1 MTAAG
6 TRPRAAAGT
15 VLCRLD
21 AIEDG
26 AARGFTLDDA
36 GGRPVDL
43 LVARDGA
50 AVHGYLNA
58 CPHVGTPLDWVPDR
72 FMAPDGEHLACAT
85 HGALFRVSDGYCVAG
100 AVRRR
105 PADAGAGAG
114 DRRRGGAGRGR
125 RRALTKTPFRHAGRG
140 RSLSRGWR
148 WRGGTAPGW
157 RSSAG

>member
-1 MTAAG
+1 MTG
-6 TRPRAAAGT
+6 TGSRPRASAGT

-36 GGRPVDL
+36 AGRPVDL

-100 AVRRR
+100 
-105 PADAGAGAG
+105 PCAG
-114 DRRRGGAGRGR
+114 DRLTPVPVRVIDGGVVLDGDVAAR
-125 RRALTKTPFRHAGRG
+125 
-140 RSLSRGWR
+140 
-148 WRGGTAPGW
+148 
-157 RSSAG
+157 